1 MYPHCGNCA
10 NQRWIEDT
18 YDDGTYIESY
28 WCVEDHHVYREV
40 GYNCDPCEDYK
51 ENVERLKNNAID

>member
-40 GYNCDPCEDYK
+40 GYNCSPCEDYK
-51 ENVERLKNNAID
+51 EK